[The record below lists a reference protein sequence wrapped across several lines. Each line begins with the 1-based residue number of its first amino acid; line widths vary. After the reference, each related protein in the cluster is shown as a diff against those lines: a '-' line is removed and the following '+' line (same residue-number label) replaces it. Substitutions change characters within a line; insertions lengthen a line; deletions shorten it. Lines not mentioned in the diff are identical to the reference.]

1 MDACTNWAEALRS
14 WSPPEHLRRA
24 APEAR
29 REPDAAI
36 FRRRAELSVRQSPTP
51 FRRRAL
57 EALAQGG
64 TVLDIGVGAGAGSLN
79 LAPVARLIVGVD
91 RSETM
96 LREFRS
102 CAEALGIPV
111 RTILGSWPEV
121 APQVD
126 IADVVVCHHVLYQVE
141 NLPTFVEALTSHA
154 RRRVLVEMTARHPH
168 AWMADL
174 WLRFHGLKRSTR
186 PTADDAGAALREL
199 GLPVERET
207 HLLEMLP
214 TGFERREQAVAEVCE
229 RLQLPLE
236 RASEVET
243 ALGNRLA
250 AREGL
255 WSTFP
260 MFQEVTTLWWDVE
273 GPAR

>member
-1 MDACTNWAEALRS
+1 MDAWTSWAEALRS

-29 REPDAAI
+29 RGPDAAI
-36 FRRRAELSVRQSPTP
+36 FRRRAEFSVRQAPTP

-57 EALAQGG
+57 EALPQGG
-64 TVLDIGVGAGAGSLN
+64 TVLDVGVGAGAGSLN

-96 LREFRS
+96 LRAFCS
-102 CAEALGIPV
+102 CADIFGISV
-111 RTILGSWPEV
+111 NSILGSWPEV

-126 IADVVVCHHVLYQVE
+126 IADVVVCHHVLYQVA
-141 NLPTFVEALTSHA
+141 NLPTFVGALTSHT
-154 RRRVLVEMTARHPH
+154 RRRVLIEMTARHPQ

-174 WLRFHGLKRSTR
+174 WLRFHGLKRPTR
-186 PTADDAGAALREL
+186 PTADDAEAALRGL

-207 HLLEMLP
+207 HLLEMPP
-214 TGFERREQAVAEVCE
+214 TGFERREEAVAEVCE

-236 RASEVET
+236 RAPEVET
-243 ALGNRLA
+243 ALGDRLA

-255 WSTFP
+255 WSSFP
-260 MFQEVTTLWWDVE
+260 RFEEVTTLWWDVD
-273 GPAR
+273 GPTR